1 VAEVFVRRNAW
12 DLAAGDPT
20 LEAYGRAVGVMR
32 ERDDDD
38 PTSWAYQAKM
48 HGSPTIPPGSLWNQC
63 EHQSWFFVV
72 WHRMYLHYFEEL
84 VRAAVIETGG
94 PEDWALP
101 YWNYELG
108 GEKASLPKAFRSPQ
122 SEDGSTNFLFVAE
135 RAPGA
140 NQGGRIPAQSASA
153 AKALA
158 RPNYVGIAEFGGGEA
173 PPHEQFFGQTGVLE
187 MTPHNAIH
195 NLIGG
200 EEGWM
205 ADPDLA
211 ALDPIFWLH
220 HANIDRVWA
229 EWQSVNGHEDPSD
242 SAWTGQE
249 YEFFDTNG
257 EKVARTCAK
266 AVDTVADFG
275 YTYDPAPGGAA
286 PEAKVS
292 GRAPMPAGNPSDP
305 KVVGATT
312 DAVTLTG
319 DTSTNSVEIDERAA
333 GEAAEAS
340 RRSDPRHVYLNL
352 EDIEGEKNP
361 GSVYGIYVNLPDD
374 PSPEQLE
381 ERHVGNLS
389 FFGLERTK
397 NPRKDE
403 HPHSLRVSVEVGGVL
418 DSLGEE
424 GWDGRKIDV
433 TLRPL
438 NLLPPEGASEEVARE
453 MQPSGEQPPVRVGRI
468 SVAVQ

>member
-1 VAEVFVRRNAW
+1 MAEVFVRRNAW
-12 DLAAGDPT
+12 DLPAGDPT

-32 ERDDDD
+32 GRDDDD

-108 GEKASLPKAFRSPQ
+108 GEKASLPKAFRNPEN
-122 SEDGSTNFLFVAE
+122 EDGSTNFLFVSQ

-158 RPNYVGIAEFGGGEA
+158 RPNYIGMAEFGGGEA
-173 PPHEQFFGQTGVLE
+173 PPHEQFWGQAGTLE

-200 EEGWM
+200 GTGWM
-205 ADPDLA
+205 GDPDLA

-220 HANIDRVWA
+220 HANIDRLWA
-229 EWQSVNGHEDPSD
+229 EWQAVDGHDDPSESD
-242 SAWTGQE
+242 WTGQK
-249 YEFFDTNG
+249 YEFFDTDGN
-257 EKVARTCAK
+257 KVSKTSAE
-266 AVDTVADFG
+266 AVSTVEDFG
-275 YTYDPAPGGAA
+275 YTYDPAPGGAT
-286 PEAKVS
+286 PEAKVGPS
-292 GRAPMPAGNPSDP
+292 APMPDETPPDP
-305 KVVGATT
+305 KFVGATEKT
-312 DAVTLTG
+312 VTLTG
-319 DTSTNSVEIDERAA
+319 DAARIPVEIDQRANE
-333 GEAAEAS
+333 EAAEAS
-340 RRSDPRHVYLNL
+340 RRFDPRHVYLNL
-352 EDIEGEKNP
+352 EDIEAERNP
-361 GSVYGIYVNLPDD
+361 GSVYGIYVNLPED

-381 ERHVGNLS
+381 AHHAGNLS
-389 FFGLERTK
+389 FFGIERTQD
-397 NPRKDE
+397 PRKDE
-403 HPHSLRVSVEVGGVL
+403 HPHKLRISVEVGGLL
-418 DSLGEE
+418 DSVSEE
-424 GWDGRKIDV
+424 GWDGQKVDV
-433 TLRPL
+433 ALLPL
-438 NLLPPEGASEEVARE
+438 GLLPPEGASDEVARE
-453 MQPSGEQPPVRVGRI
+453 MRPSGEDPPVHLGRI
-468 SVAVQ
+468 SVAIQ

>member
-12 DLAAGDPT
+12 DLPANDPT
-20 LEAYGRAVGVMR
+20 LGAYGRAVGVMR

-108 GEKASLPKAFRSPQ
+108 GEKASLPKAFRTPQ
-122 SEDGSTNFLFVAE
+122 NPDGSTNFLFVAE

-158 RPNYVGIAEFGGGEA
+158 RPNYIGTAEFGGGEA

-220 HANIDRVWA
+220 HSNIDRLWA
-229 EWQSVNGHEDPSD
+229 EWQSVDGHEDPSEGD
-242 SAWTGQE
+242 WTGQK
-249 YEFFDTNG
+249 YEFFDTDG
-257 EKVARTCAK
+257 SKVARVCAE
-266 AVDTVADFG
+266 AVDTVANFG
-275 YTYDPAPGGAA
+275 YTYDPAPGAVARAMVEPG
-286 PEAKVS
+286 
-292 GRAPMPAGNPSDP
+292 APMPAEALPDP
-305 KVVGATT
+305 KVVGATEGT
-312 DAVTLTG
+312 VTLTG
-319 DTSTNSVEIDERAA
+319 SSSTSSVEIDERATE
-333 GEAAEAS
+333 EAADAS

-352 EDIEGEKNP
+352 EDIEGERNP
-361 GSVYGIYVNLPDD
+361 GSVYGIYVNVPED
-374 PSPEQLE
+374 PTPEQLE
-381 ERHVGNLS
+381 ERHVGNLA

-397 NPRKDE
+397 DPRKDE

-418 DSLGEE
+418 DSLDEA
-424 GWDGRKIDV
+424 GWDGKKVDV
-433 TLRPL
+433 TLHPQT
-438 NLLPPEGASEEVARE
+438 LLAPEDASEEVARE
-453 MQPSGEQPPVRVGRI
+453 MRPSGEHPPVQIGRI